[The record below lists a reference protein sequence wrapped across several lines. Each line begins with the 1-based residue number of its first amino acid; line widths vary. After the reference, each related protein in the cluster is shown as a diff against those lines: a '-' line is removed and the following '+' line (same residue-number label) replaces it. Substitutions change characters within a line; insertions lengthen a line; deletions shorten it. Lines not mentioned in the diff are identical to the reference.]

1 MLIWKKIDRPG
12 KSIDGLYPL
21 DFAKLL
27 EAKTKAEEKR
37 LAYREFISIIQEK
50 IKERSASTTI
60 ESPTQ

>member
-1 MLIWKKIDRPG
+1 
-12 KSIDGLYPL
+12 L

-37 LAYREFISIIQEK
+37 LAYREIISIIQEK